1 MTSGVRGQGPLRG
14 RGGREVPPEGLSAAA
29 PAGGDGIDRAH
40 EVGAPAPGGA
50 GKVDIERELRQ
61 GRSVEVAPVG
71 WSMYP
76 TIVAGRDRVIVDPVD
91 GRDLRRG
98 DVVLFRRDT
107 AGGTRPVGGTH
118 PVPGDVLVLHRVCGG
133 SAGSGYALVGDNQ
146 LDVERPVMPEQVCGR
161 LRAVVRVEDGRTLS
175 ARSARMRLWGWL
187 WVRLLPLRPRLFRLS
202 KTLRRGSLR
211 HRGYRAS

>member
-1 MTSGVRGQGPLRG
+1 
-14 RGGREVPPEGLSAAA
+14 
-29 PAGGDGIDRAH
+29 
-40 EVGAPAPGGA
+40 
-50 GKVDIERELRQ
+50 
-61 GRSVEVAPVG
+61 
-71 WSMYP
+71 MYP
-76 TIVAGRDRVIVDPVD
+76 TIVAGRDCVIVDPVD

>member
-1 MTSGVRGQGPLRG
+1 MASGVRGQGPLRG
-14 RGGREVPPEGLSAAA
+14 RGGREVPPVGQGGAAT
-29 PAGGDGIDRAH
+29 PACGDG
-40 EVGAPAPGGA
+40 VGGA
-50 GKVDIERELRQ
+50 SEVSATGSPGKVDIERELRQ

-91 GRDLRRG
+91 GHDLRRG

-107 AGGTRPVGGTH
+107 GGGTRPVGGTH

-146 LDVERPVMPEQVCGR
+146 LDVERPVMPGQVCGR

-175 ARSARMRLWGWL
+175 ARSARMCLWGWL
-187 WVRLLPLRPRLFRLS
+187 WVRLLPLRPCLFRLS
-202 KTLRRGSLR
+202 KTLRRGPLR
-211 HRGYRAS
+211 HRGNRAS